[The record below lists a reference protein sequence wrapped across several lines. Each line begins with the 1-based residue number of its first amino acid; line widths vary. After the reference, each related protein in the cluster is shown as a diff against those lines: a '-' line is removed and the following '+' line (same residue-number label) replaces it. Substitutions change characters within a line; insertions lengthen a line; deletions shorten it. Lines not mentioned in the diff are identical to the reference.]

1 MEILEFDVQEQEIFR
16 IGPDYVASNSV
27 QFLKC
32 RFTFAGDW
40 LNLRRY
46 ASFTTDLTTA
56 VQVLLEG
63 DECFVPSSLLA
74 TPTTLYIAAIGFDEA
89 HNIQA
94 TTGYAHIEIHLGALA
109 NVGEPPPPDTGEE
122 RNYYTKV
129 ETDALISNLIAEV
142 GSGIK
147 IGTTPPEDAS
157 EGTMYFDLSNA

>member
-109 NVGEPPPPDTGEE
+109 N
-122 RNYYTKV
+122 YYTKV